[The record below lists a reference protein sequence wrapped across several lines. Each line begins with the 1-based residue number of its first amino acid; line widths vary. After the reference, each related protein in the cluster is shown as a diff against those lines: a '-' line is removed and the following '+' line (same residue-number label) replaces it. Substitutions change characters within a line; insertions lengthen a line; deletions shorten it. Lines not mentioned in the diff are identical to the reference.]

1 MKRFSLLLLS
11 IIVVFLTDY
20 RPVFS
25 QEPEDIT
32 IERDSVILKGKFYK
46 AAGDD
51 NKPVVILLQGS
62 PGNTYDV
69 LGLGRSLSRS
79 GINAMTFN
87 YSGSHQSTGT
97 FSFLNCQYDIGATF
111 RFLHRPD
118 VIGKFRIDTAAI
130 ILAGY
135 SFGGGMATAYAI
147 RHKEI
152 KEVISIAG
160 TDWGIF
166 FDLYRSNPEMK
177 RRLDASIDNSIA
189 AGIFR
194 FEPGYLPKDIGSG
207 QRVLDPSFYT
217 ARNAASLSKKDL
229 LIICGLNDA
238 NMTMEEYI
246 LPLYNAL
253 QDAKA
258 RNVQL
263 SPFEDDHTFSLSREK
278 ISQTICD
285 WVKRRHEE

>member
-1 MKRFSLLLLS
+1 MKRNSLLLLS
-11 IIVVFLTDY
+11 IIGIFLINY
-20 RPVFS
+20 QPVFS
-25 QEPEDIT
+25 REPEDIT
-32 IERDSVILKGKFYK
+32 IERDSVILKGRFYK

-69 LGLGRSLSRS
+69 LGLGKSLSMS

-97 FSFLNCQYDIGATF
+97 FSFPNFQADIDATF

-118 VIGKFRIDTAAI
+118 VVGKFRIDTTAI

-135 SFGGGMATAYAI
+135 SFGGGQATAYAI
-147 RHKEI
+147 RHKEV
-152 KEVISIAG
+152 KRLISIAG
-160 TDWGIF
+160 VDWGIY
-166 FDLYRSNPEMK
+166 FDKYRIDPEMK

-189 AGIFR
+189 SGIFR
-194 FEPGYLPKDIGSG
+194 FEPGYQPKDIGSG

-217 ARNAASLSKKDL
+217 ARNAASLAEKDL
-229 LIICGLNDA
+229 LIICGVNDA
-238 NMTMEEYI
+238 NVTMEEFI
-246 LPLYNAL
+246 LPFYNAL
-253 QDAKA
+253 QEAKA
-258 RNVQL
+258 KNVQL
-263 SPFEDDHTFSLSREK
+263 SSFEDDHTFSLSREK

-285 WVKRRHEE
+285 WVKRKNE

>member
-1 MKRFSLLLLS
+1 MNRISSFLMSLVAILPTICLPAL
-11 IIVVFLTDY
+11 
-20 RPVFS
+20 S

-46 AAGDD
+46 AANDD
-51 NKPVVILLQGS
+51 IKPVIILLQGF
-62 PGNTYDV
+62 PGNTNDV
-69 LGLGRSLSRS
+69 LGLGKLLSMS

-97 FSFLNCQYDIGATF
+97 FSFPNCQSDIEATLIY
-111 RFLHRPD
+111 LHRPD
-118 VIGKFRIDTAAI
+118 IVEKFRIDTAAM

-152 KEVISIAG
+152 KRLISIAG
-160 TDWGIF
+160 VDWGIY
-166 FDLYRSNPEMK
+166 FDQYRSNPEMK
-177 RRLDASIDNSIA
+177 RRLDASIDNSVV

-217 ARNAASLSKKDL
+217 TKNAALLAEKDF
-229 LIICGLNDA
+229 LIICGLNDEGT
-238 NMTMEEYI
+238 TMDEYI

-253 QDAKA
+253 QESS
-258 RNVQL
+258 VCYFL
-263 SPFEDDHTFSLSREK
+263 EPH
-278 ISQTICD
+278 
-285 WVKRRHEE
+285 

>member
-1 MKRFSLLLLS
+1 MKRISPLLMSLIVIFL
-11 IIVVFLTDY
+11 IISL
-20 RPVFS
+20 PAFS
-25 QEPEDIT
+25 QEPEDII

-62 PGNTYDV
+62 PGNIYDV

-97 FSFLNCQYDIGATF
+97 FSFLNCQSDIGATI
-111 RFLHRPD
+111 RFLRRTD

-147 RHKEI
+147 SHKEI

-160 TDWGIF
+160 VDWGIYV
-166 FDLYRSNPEMK
+166 DLYRNDPEMK

-194 FEPGYLPKDIGSG
+194 FEPGSLPKDIGSG
-207 QRVLDPSFYT
+207 QRELDPSFFT
-217 ARNAASLSKKDL
+217 ERNAASLAEKDL

-238 NMTMEEYI
+238 NITMEEYI

-253 QDAKA
+253 QDVKA

-285 WVKRRHEE
+285 WVKRRYE

>member
-160 TDWGIF
+160 IDWGIF
-166 FDLYRSNPEMK
+166 FDLYRSDPEMK

-217 ARNAASLSKKDL
+217 ARNAASLSEKDL

-253 QDAKA
+253 QYAKA

>member
-1 MKRFSLLLLS
+1 MQKLSPRFLSL
-11 IIVVFLTDY
+11 IVILHAICLTAL
-20 RPVFS
+20 S

-32 IERDSVILKGKFYK
+32 IERDSVILRGKFYK

-62 PGNTYDV
+62 PGNTSDV
-69 LGLGRSLSRS
+69 LGLGRSLSMS

-87 YSGSHQSTGT
+87 YSGSHQSNGT
-97 FSFLNCQYDIGATF
+97 FSFPNCQADIGAAF

-135 SFGGGMATAYAI
+135 SFGGGQATAYAI
-147 RHKEI
+147 RHKEV
-152 KEVISIAG
+152 KKLISIAG
-160 TDWGIF
+160 VDWGIF
-166 FDLYRSNPEMK
+166 FDQYRSNPDMK
-177 RRLDASIDNSIA
+177 NNLDASIDKSIA

-207 QRVLDPSFYT
+207 QGLLDSSFYT
-217 ARNAASLSKKDL
+217 SRNAASLADKDL
-229 LIICGLNDA
+229 LIIYGLNDTNIA
-238 NMTMEEYI
+238 MEEYI

-253 QDAKA
+253 QDANA
-258 RNVQL
+258 GNVQL
-263 SPFEDDHTFSLSREK
+263 SPFDDDHTFKLSREK
-278 ISQTICD
+278 IAQTISD
-285 WVKRRHEE
+285 WVKGRHQE

>member
-1 MKRFSLLLLS
+1 MGLIVIFLIISL
-11 IIVVFLTDY
+11 
-20 RPVFS
+20 PAFS
-25 QEPEDIT
+25 QEPEDII

-97 FSFLNCQYDIGATF
+97 FSFLNCQSDIGATI
-111 RFLHRPD
+111 RFLRRPE

-152 KEVISIAG
+152 KKVISIAG
-160 TDWGIF
+160 TDWGIY
-166 FDLYRSNPEMK
+166 FDLYRSDPEMK

-194 FEPGYLPKDIGSG
+194 FEPGSLPKDIGSG
-207 QRVLDPSFYT
+207 QRVIDSSFYT
-217 ARNAASLSKKDL
+217 TRNAASLADKDL

-238 NMTMEEYI
+238 NVTMEEYI

-253 QDAKA
+253 QDVKA

-263 SPFEDDHTFSLSREK
+263 SSFEDDHTFSLSREK